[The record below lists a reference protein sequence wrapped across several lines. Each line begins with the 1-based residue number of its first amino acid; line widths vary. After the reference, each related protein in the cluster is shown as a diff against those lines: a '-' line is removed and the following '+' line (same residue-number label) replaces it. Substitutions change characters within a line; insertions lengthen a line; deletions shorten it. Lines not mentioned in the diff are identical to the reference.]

1 VTATVAG
8 MLTPSLAAAGN
19 GGWGF
24 LEWFFAALLGSLVA
38 LVGAF
43 FVYLIRQ
50 LFLNP
55 GRRARRL

>member
-1 VTATVAG
+1 